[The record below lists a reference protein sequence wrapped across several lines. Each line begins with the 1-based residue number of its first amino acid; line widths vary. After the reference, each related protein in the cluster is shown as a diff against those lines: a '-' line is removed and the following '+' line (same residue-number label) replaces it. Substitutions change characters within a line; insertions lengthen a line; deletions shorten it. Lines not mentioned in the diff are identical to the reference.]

1 MLIPITYKKYLLYY
15 ATCYY
20 ATATIKVGMQGSS
33 IVGKDENK
41 CLSSDLWTINELRVD
56 SGVDQMTKD
65 YQM

>member
-1 MLIPITYKKYLLYY
+1 MQH
-15 ATCYY
+15 

-56 SGVDQMTKD
+56 C
-65 YQM
+65 